1 MYARIIDIKL
11 SCLRKYCC
19 KSSLLWWTWLWQRWW
34 KQFCQRWREHN
45 EPVKYWPF
53 KTVFYFHAILREIRE
68 VVKKPLVKVNHE
80 DSLFPV
86 SGLVTDQTG
95 QNMCLYDDKSF
106 RNKTTDR
113 LQHYPHWLII
123 FIDRDNELTITFKC
137 II

>member
-1 MYARIIDIKL
+1 MRGSLILNFLVLENTVARATRYGEHSFGKDDEN
-11 SCLRKYCC
+11 
-19 KSSLLWWTWLWQRWW
+19 SSVSGD
-34 KQFCQRWREHN
+34 EHN

-53 KTVFYFHAILREIRE
+53 KTVFYFHAILRERRE

-123 FIDRDNELTITFKC
+123 FIDRDNELTITFNC